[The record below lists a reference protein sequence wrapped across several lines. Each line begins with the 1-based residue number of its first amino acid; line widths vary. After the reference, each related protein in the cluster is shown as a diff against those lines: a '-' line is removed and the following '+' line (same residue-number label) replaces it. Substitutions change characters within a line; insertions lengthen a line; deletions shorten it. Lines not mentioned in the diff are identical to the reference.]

1 MRASFITTVLNEEKT
16 IRPFLK
22 SLRLQTKI
30 PDEIIIVDGGS
41 TDNTLSI
48 ISNFQF
54 PIFNKKIRVITKK
67 GNRSVGRNE
76 AVKRATGN
84 IIVCSDVGCT
94 LDKDWVKNIV
104 QPFKDRRIDVV
115 AGFYKPVT
123 RTIFQKCLGT
133 YTCVMEDRLDEDF
146 LPSSRSIAF
155 RKSAWEHVGGYPEHL
170 NTCEDLVFAR
180 KLKEQDFRFFF
191 ERKALVYW
199 PQRKNIVHAFSQL
212 FHYAIGDGRAW
223 YFREQTPFLFLRYIL
238 GFCLLV
244 LLSITKSF
252 LLFSLLFFLFAL
264 YLLWSIWK
272 NYRYVGHWKAFTI
285 LPTLQ
290 LLSDV
295 AVIVGTT
302 LGVVQHFTLR
312 RKIRGIL

>member
-1 MRASFITTVLNEEKT
+1 MRVSFITTVLNEEKT
-16 IRPFLK
+16 MRPFLE
-22 SLRLQTKI
+22 SLRMQTKI

-41 TDNTLSI
+41 SDRTIVKMKNYRL
-48 ISNFQF
+48 
-54 PIFNKKIRVITKK
+54 KLKILVKP
-67 GNRSVGRNE
+67 GNRAVGRNE
-76 AVKRATGN
+76 AIRNTTGDVV
-84 IIVCSDVGCT
+84 VCSDAGCV

-104 QPFKDRRIDVV
+104 QPFKDRMIDVV

-123 RTIFQKCLGT
+123 DTIFQKCLGT

-155 RKSAWEHVGGYPEHL
+155 RKSAWKHVGGYPEHL

-180 KLKEQDFRFFF
+180 KLKEQGFRFFL

-199 PQRKNIVHAFSQL
+199 PQRKDILQAFSQL
-212 FHYAIGDGRAW
+212 FHYAIGDGKAW
-223 YFREQTPFLFLRYIL
+223 YFRPQTPFLFLRYIL

-244 LLSITKSF
+244 LLSLTKSS
-252 LLFSLLFFLFAL
+252 LLFSLLFFLLAL
-264 YLLWSIWK
+264 YLLWAIWK
-272 NYRYVGHWKAFTI
+272 NYRYVRHWKAFAI